1 MKPLPEAVQRAFPSP
16 NVPSRPWWRPT
27 YGDER
32 GAVYERRIAGAWLP
46 VLVYTDPVRG
56 LCRGVTPLPEG
67 TLPLFDAMA
76 AIDAR
81 APEPHPGYRA
91 GQVWSDDAGRSV
103 VCASER
109 GTFVSGVVAGPLSL
123 DAAGYRYLMADPA
136 CPHLAPWSPCEKVK
150 P

>member
-32 GAVYERRIAGAWLP
+32 GAVYERRIAGAWHP

-56 LCRGVTPLPEG
+56 LCRGVTPLPER

-76 AIDAR
+76 AIDAQ

-91 GQVWSDDAGRSV
+91 GQVWANDHGHSV
-103 VCASER
+103 AVLAAAL
-109 GTFVSGVVAGPLSL
+109 GIVATNTREWDEGEFARFYP
-123 DAAGYRYLMADPA
+123 YLMADPA
-136 CPHLAPWSPCEKVK
+136 CPHLAPWSPCEVK